1 MKKALSIFTFTLLVL
16 PVIYAQEIKWMS
28 WEEAMEANKKSP
40 KKIFV
45 DVYTDW
51 CGWCK
56 VMDKNTFSDSTVVA
70 YMNTNFYNVKLNA
83 EQKKDIVWNNT
94 TFKYRPEYKSHDM
107 AISLLDGQMSYPS
120 YVVLDEKIGRLKIM
134 KGYMEK
140 SPFLEAL
147 YSIVSK

>member
-1 MKKALSIFTFTLLVL
+1 MVLITLFPLLSYFATQ
-16 PVIYAQEIKWMS
+16 AQEIKWMS
-28 WEEAMEANKKSP
+28 WEQAMEANQKAP

-56 VMDKNTFSDSTVVA
+56 VMDRNTFSDSGVTA
-70 YMNTNFYNVKLNA
+70 YINKNFYPVKLNA
-83 EQKKDIVWNNT
+83 EQKKDIIWNNT
-94 TFKYRPEYKSHDM
+94 TFRYRPEYKSHDL

-120 YVVLDEKIGRLKIM
+120 YVILDEKIARLKII

-140 SPFLEAL
+140 LPFLETL
-147 YSIVSK
+147 QNIIGK